1 MKTTKTYRLLFISLV
16 LALFSLNSVNAQFLL
31 QAPNSGDEEN
41 YKWYKASDPN
51 TVLGTDFFYE
61 VTQYGVYFATYD
73 GTLCDY
79 NATGYFIVTD
89 CNAPNNEV
97 TLDIST
103 SVPKG
108 ATVNWRPSITGD
120 QTRPQLTATATVVKY
135 IATITKEGNTS
146 LPNFTVV
153 CFNKAKD
160 KTTDVEVFNVITPNG
175 DNIHD
180 VLAIDGLEK
189 SSNNTIK
196 IFNRWGVLVYT
207 TKAYNTKGNVFD
219 GTSTARATVMKDSKL
234 PVGTY
239 FYILNYVNTEGNAK
253 SKSGYIYI
261 NR

>member
-1 MKTTKTYRLLFISLV
+1 MKTTKIYRLLFISLV
-16 LALFSLNSVNAQFLL
+16 LALFSLNLTNAQFLL

-41 YKWYKASDPN
+41 YKWYKASDTN

-61 VTQYGVYFATYD
+61 ATQYGVYFATYD
-73 GTLCDY
+73 GTLCGY

-89 CNAPNNEV
+89 CNTPDKEV
-97 TLDIST
+97 NLDIST
-103 SVPKG
+103 SVPTG
-108 ATVNWRPSITGD
+108 ATINWSPPVTGD
-120 QTRPQLTATATVVKY
+120 QTRPQLTATTTVVKY
-135 IATITKEGNTS
+135 MATITKGGNSSS

-153 CFNKAKD
+153 CISE
-160 KTTDVEVFNVITPNG
+160 TEIGDVEVFNVITPNG
-175 DNIHD
+175 DSVHD

-189 SSNNTIK
+189 LSNNTIK

-234 PVGTY
+234 PAGTY
-239 FYILNYVNTEGNAK
+239 FYILNYVDKEGNAE